1 MKMNKKTK
9 TLLLFSIVLS
19 ILLILTT
26 ITYLMKS
33 FENSG
38 MTSGLLIFSISV
50 ICVALLSVLIVFILR
65 KRKEK
70 QYELLSE
77 DFKDVLDDIML
88 GINSSNM
95 NAFSKKQV
103 EEDLLDLFAQ
113 ADDDGKN
120 AVDVVG
126 EDQDKF
132 VEEVIKAHGAKH
144 NFCTYELSG
153 LQYFVIYLFLAHLY
167 EFLKHMNENNAFFE
181 VSVENSTIFL
191 FALISFITIPV
202 VMAVYR
208 KTIVQN
214 KITPLVISYI
224 SVPVI
229 TFAGFILL
237 MEFLPALSSESGM
250 VDFLINQS
258 TTIVSG
264 LFSMIGLIALF
275 TLAMIL
281 KRMIQRISLKNY
293 FSK

>member
-33 FENSG
+33 LENSG
-38 MTSGLLIFSISV
+38 MISGLLIFSISV
-50 ICVALLSVLIVFILR
+50 ICVALLSVLIVFIFR
-65 KRKEK
+65 RRKEK
-70 QYELLSE
+70 QYELLGE
-77 DFKDVLDDIML
+77 DFKDALDDIML

-95 NAFSKKQV
+95 NAISKKQV
-103 EEDLLDLFAQ
+103 EEDLLDLLAQ
-113 ADDDGKN
+113 ADAAGKK
-120 AVDVVG
+120 VKDVIG
-126 EDQDKF
+126 QDQDKF

-144 NFCTYELSG
+144 TFCTYELSG
-153 LQYFVIYLFLAHLY
+153 LQYFVIYLFIAHLY
-167 EFLKHMNENNAFFE
+167 EFLKHMNENRAFFE

-202 VMAVYR
+202 VMVVYR
-208 KTIVQN
+208 KTVAQN
-214 KITPLVISYI
+214 KFMLLVISYI
-224 SVPVI
+224 AVPAI

-237 MEFLPALSSESGM
+237 MEYLPALSSDSGM
-250 VDFLINQS
+250 IDFLINQS

-264 LFSMIGLIALF
+264 LFSMIGLIVLF
-275 TLAMIL
+275 TLALIL
-281 KRMIQRISLKNY
+281 KRMIQKFSLKNY